1 MGFLCRASLA
11 VFVVFVAF
19 SAYKFRESTKPI
31 EAPKFDLNQYW
42 GPGKK
47 SDYKENTE
55 VVKYEISFPDKA
67 IEALKKDLSKAIEF
81 QAPLE
86 GIGFEYG
93 FNTVY
98 LQKVIKYW
106 RDEYLPK
113 WKSRELFLGK
123 WPHFTTNIQGLRIHY
138 IHHRYGNPPKGKKVF
153 PLLLLHGWPGSVRE
167 FYDLIPLLVDNAD
180 SKYAFEVVIP
190 SLPGYGW
197 SQGSSKTGLGPAEIA
212 VIFRNL
218 MFRLG
223 YKKFFIQGGDWGSL
237 IGSNIATLFPE
248 VVLGYHSN
256 MCASPSFLSMIKK
269 TIASYYPKP
278 FVPEGYEDFFF
289 PQSEK
294 FKYMLEETGY
304 FHIQATKP
312 DTIGTVLTHNPVGL
326 AAYILEKFSTWTNK
340 DYRKLSDGGLEKR
353 FTLEALLDNI
363 MIYYLTNSITTSQ
376 RLYSE
381 AFTLRELALQ
391 LDRVQTNVPTGCA
404 RFKQDLAHDLDWAL
418 KDKFTNLIHSTYH
431 KDGGHFAAFELPKV
445 LYKDFIEF
453 IDKVVKINNL

>member
-1 MGFLCRASLA
+1 MGFLCRVTLA
-11 VFVVFVAF
+11 VFVVFIAF
-19 SAYKFRESTKPI
+19 SAYKFRELTKPI
-31 EAPKFDLNQYW
+31 EAPKFDLDEYW

-55 VVKYEISFPDKA
+55 VVKYEISFPDKV
-67 IEALKKDLSKAIEF
+67 IQALRKDLNRTFEF
-81 QAPLE
+81 QPPLE
-86 GIGFEYG
+86 GVGFEYG
-93 FNTVY
+93 FNTAY
-98 LQKVIKYW
+98 LPKVIKYW

-113 WKSRELFLGK
+113 WRTRELFLRK

-138 IHHRYGNPPKGKKVF
+138 IHNRYEQPPKGKKVF

-167 FYDLIPLLVDNAD
+167 FYDMIPLLVDNAK
-180 SKYAFEVVIP
+180 SKYAFEIVIP

-197 SQGSSKTGLGPAEIA
+197 SQAAAKPGLGVAEIA

-223 YKKFFIQGGDWGSL
+223 YKKFFIQGGDWGSV

-248 VVLGYHSN
+248 AVLGYHSN
-256 MCASPSFLSMIKK
+256 LCWVKSPLSIIKY
-269 TIASYYPKP
+269 TIASYYPKH

-294 FKYMLEETGY
+294 FKYLIEESGY

-312 DTIGTVLTHNPVGL
+312 DTIGAALTNNPVGL
-326 AAYILEKFSTWTNK
+326 VAYILEKFPTWTNK
-340 DYRKLSDGGLEKR
+340 DYRKLSDGGLEER

-381 AFTLRELALQ
+381 SFSLRELALQ

-404 RFKQDLAHDLDWAL
+404 RFKHDVAHDLNWVL
-418 KDKFTNLIHSTYH
+418 RDKYTNLIHSTYH
-431 KDGGHFAAFELPKV
+431 NDGGHFAAFELPEV

-453 IDKVVKINNL
+453 VEKVVKLDNL

>member
-1 MGFLCRASLA
+1 MGLLCRATLA
-11 VFVVFVAF
+11 AFVVFVAF
-19 SAYKFRESTKPI
+19 SVYKFRELTKPI
-31 EAPKFDLNQYW
+31 DAPTLDLDEYW

-47 SDYKENTE
+47 SNYKENTE
-55 VVKYEISFPDKA
+55 VVENKFFIPDEV
-67 IEALKKDLSKAIEF
+67 IDSLRKDLNRSFEF

-113 WKSRELFLGK
+113 WRKRELFLGK

-138 IHHRYGNPPKGKKVF
+138 IHTRYDIPPKGKKVF
-153 PLLLLHGWPGSVRE
+153 PVLLLHGWPGSVRE
-167 FYDLIPLLVDNAD
+167 FYDMIPLLVNNAD
-180 SKYAFEVVIP
+180 SEYAFEVVVP

-197 SQGSSKTGLGPAEIA
+197 SQGSAKPGLSATEIT

-223 YKKFFIQGGDWGSL
+223 YKKFFIQGGDWGVI
-237 IGSNIATLFPE
+237 IGSNIATLFPDA
-248 VVLGYHSN
+248 VLGYHSN
-256 MCASPSFLSMIKK
+256 ICWSHGLLSMIKT
-269 TIASYYPKP
+269 TIASYYPKL

-294 FKYMLEETGY
+294 FKFLLEESGY
-304 FHIQATKP
+304 MHIQSTKP
-312 DTIGTVLTHNPVGL
+312 DTIGAALTNNPVGL

-340 DYRKLSDGGLEKR
+340 DYRKLSDGGLEKK
-353 FTLEALLDNI
+353 FTLDALLDNI

-376 RLYSE
+376 RLYAENSNASVFSLPME
-381 AFTLRELALQ
+381 
-391 LDRVQTNVPTGCA
+391 RVQTNVPTGCA
-404 RFKQDLAHDLDWAL
+404 RFKHDIAHALDWAL
-418 KDKFTNLIHSTYH
+418 KDKFANLIHSTYH
-431 KDGGHFAAFELPKV
+431 KDGGHFAAFGLPKV
-445 LYKDFIEF
+445 LYKDFMEF
-453 IDKVVKINNL
+453 VEKVVKLNNL

>member
-1 MGFLCRASLA
+1 MGLLCRATLA

-19 SAYKFRESTKPI
+19 SVYKFREFTKPI
-31 EAPKFDLNQYW
+31 AAPTLDLDKYW

-47 SDYKENTE
+47 SDYKQNTE
-55 VVKYEISFPDKA
+55 VVEFKISFSDEA
-67 IEALKKDLSKAIEF
+67 IDALRNDLNKTIEF

-113 WKSRELFLGK
+113 WKERELFLGK

-138 IHHRYGNPPKGKKVF
+138 IHKRYDDPPKGKKVF

-167 FYDLIPLLVDNAD
+167 FYDVIPLLVDNAE
-180 SKYAFEVVIP
+180 SEYAFEVVVP

-197 SQGSSKTGLGPAEIA
+197 SQGSAKPGFGIAEIA
-212 VIFRNL
+212 VVFRNL

-223 YKKFFIQGGDWGSL
+223 YKKFFVQGGDWGSF

-248 VVLGYHSN
+248 AVLGYHSN
-256 MCASPSFLSMIKK
+256 MCGANRLLSMVKK
-269 TIASYYPKP
+269 KIASYYPKP

-289 PQSEK
+289 PQSEQFK
-294 FKYMLEETGY
+294 FLLEESGY

-312 DTIGTVLTHNPVGL
+312 DTIGAALTNNPAGL
-326 AAYILEKFSTWTNK
+326 VAYILEKFSTATNK
-340 DYRKLSDGGLEKR
+340 DYRKLSDGGLERK

-376 RLYSE
+376 RLYAES
-381 AFTLRELALQ
+381 FNLRTFALQ
-391 LDRVQTNVPTGCA
+391 LDRVQTDVPTGCA
-404 RFKQDLAHDLDWAL
+404 RFKHDIAHELDWTL
-418 KDKFTNLIHSTYH
+418 KDKYTNLIHSTYH
-431 KDGGHFAAFELPKV
+431 KDGGHFAALELPKV
-445 LYKDFIEF
+445 FYKDFIEF
-453 IDKVVKINNL
+453 IEKVVKLENL

>member
-1 MGFLCRASLA
+1 MGFLCRAALA
-11 VFVVFVAF
+11 IFVVFVAF
-19 SAYKFRESTKPI
+19 SVYKLREFSKPI
-31 EAPKFDLNQYW
+31 EAPKLDLDEYW
-42 GPGKK
+42 GPGNKA
-47 SDYKENTE
+47 DYKENTE
-55 VVKYEISFPDKA
+55 VVGNRIFFPEEV
-67 IEALKKDLSKAIEF
+67 IENLKKDLNRTFEF

-113 WKSRELFLGK
+113 WRARELFLWK
-123 WPHFTTNIQGLRIHY
+123 WPHFTTDIQGLRIHY
-138 IHHRYGNPPKGKKVF
+138 IHTRYDDPPKGKKVF
-153 PLLLLHGWPGSVRE
+153 PLLLLHGWPGSIRE
-167 FYDLIPLLVDNAD
+167 FYDMIPLLVDNAD
-180 SKYAFEVVIP
+180 SKYAFEIVVP

-197 SQGSSKTGLGPAEIA
+197 SQGSAKPGLGTAEVA

-237 IGSNIATLFPE
+237 IGANIATLFPDA
-248 VVLGYHSN
+248 VLGYHSN
-256 MCASPSFLSMIKK
+256 MCGGNAFTAMIKN
-269 TIASYYPKP
+269 TIASYYPKL
-278 FVPEGYEDFFF
+278 FVPERYEDFFF
-289 PQSEK
+289 PYSEK
-294 FKYMLEETGY
+294 FKFLLEETGY
-304 FHIQATKP
+304 MHIQATKP
-312 DTIGTVLTHNPVGL
+312 DTIGAVLTNNPVGL

-340 DYRKLSDGGLEKR
+340 DYRKLSDGGLEKK

-376 RLYSE
+376 RLYAESL
-381 AFTLRELALQ
+381 TLRELALQ

-404 RFKQDLAHDLDWAL
+404 RFKHDLSHELDWSL

-431 KDGGHFAAFELPKV
+431 KDGGHFAAFELPEV

-453 IDKVVKINNL
+453 VEKVVKLDSL